1 MHAAGALPC
10 SFHATALLWPCLS
23 FSSCKSGEFEFLSE
37 FTRVVRDMSSALTPA
52 QKAAITKQV
61 KKTAAKQGEQ
71 IVEGGAA
78 LLSLAHKSCADAIAE
93 MLKQKE
99 YGFCLLLKELIAN
112 GALEQ
117 VLMVNEEGDAGEKVL
132 YIRQGCV
139 RWRALP

>member
-1 MHAAGALPC
+1 MPVHYCGLVLDSAARPL
-10 SFHATALLWPCLS
+10 
-23 FSSCKSGEFEFLSE
+23 EFEFLCELTAVGSK
-37 FTRVVRDMSSALTPA
+37 MASALTPA

-78 LLSLAHKSCADAIAE
+78 LLSLAHKSCADDIAE